1 MTANNAK
8 SAVKQPLALRII
20 RGITVLLCRVSPAL
34 ATRWAD
40 KLFITPNSPK
50 RPASEQPYYESA
62 GKSSYVFEG
71 RRVAL
76 YQWGAGEQT
85 VLLVHGWGSRGTRL
99 GHLAEPLNLR
109 GYRVVTVDLPAHGDS
124 DGKTTNL
131 PEIVELLA
139 RLHEEFAP
147 VHAMVGHSFGG
158 LATVAALHKHRLP
171 VKRVALI
178 AAPYTMDHVFDQ
190 FAKQI
195 SLTPKVTA
203 LLATRIVERFERTR
217 QVHVYD
223 FSPDRLVGSL
233 VMPFLVVHDK
243 EDPEVAFEQGVG
255 FAQGLPDVEFIST
268 EGLGHRRLLKD
279 EGVVKALIEFI
290 AQ

>member
-1 MTANNAK
+1 MTANNAR
-8 SAVKQPLALRII
+8 SAAKQPLALKII

-34 ATRWAD
+34 ATRWAA
-40 KLFITPNSPK
+40 KLFFTPNSSR
-50 RPASEQPYYESA
+50 RPASELPYYDSA
-62 GKSSYVFEG
+62 DKSSYAFEG

-99 GHLAEPLNLR
+99 GYLAEPLNLR
-109 GYRVVTVDLPAHGDS
+109 GYRVITVDLPGHGDS

-131 PEIVELLA
+131 PEIVELLS
-139 RLHEEFAP
+139 RLHADFAP

-158 LATVAALHKHRLP
+158 LATVAALHKHKLP
-171 VKRVALI
+171 VERVVLI
-178 AAPYTMDHVFDQ
+178 AAPYTMDYVFDQ
-190 FAKQI
+190 FAEQI
-195 SLTPKVTA
+195 SLAPKVRVR
-203 LLATRIVERFERTR
+203 LASRIVERFERTR

-223 FSPDRLVGSL
+223 FSPDRLVASL

-243 EDPEVAFEQGVG
+243 EDREVAFEQGVG
-255 FAQGLPDVEFIST
+255 FAQGLPDVEFMGT
-268 EGLGHRRLLKD
+268 EGLGHRRLLRD